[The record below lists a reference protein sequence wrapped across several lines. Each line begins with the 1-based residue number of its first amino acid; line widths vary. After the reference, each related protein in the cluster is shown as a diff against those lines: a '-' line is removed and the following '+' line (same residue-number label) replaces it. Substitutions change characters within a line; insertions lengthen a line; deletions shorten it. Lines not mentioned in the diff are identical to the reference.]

1 MDSTGSNSSAPA
13 AEPATA
19 TPAQADVVIALTS
32 YNDERTIA
40 HVARALREGLSQY
53 FGGAAALIALADAGS
68 TDGTREAARASFDG
82 AGVIEIDY
90 PRSKG
95 FVDLP
100 YHGYPGRA
108 AAVRAVLQA
117 AQKAGAKACAFVDA
131 GLDSVQPEWVERL
144 LAPVMRDGFDYVS
157 PCYQRRVNEGAITKA
172 IVYPLFRALY
182 GARLRQPAAGE
193 LGCSMALVT
202 HYLDHDLWE
211 LESADIGI
219 DTWLASAAVSGG
231 FRTCESPMGVRS
243 APHKAPVDLATAI
256 AHVVGALFI
265 DLEHRVE
272 DWQRI
277 RGSAELPQAC
287 RTPDTPMDAG
297 AMNIDGLVDSFRLGY
312 RELREIWTWV
322 LPPRTIVELRKLT
335 ETPADRFRID
345 DRLWAGI
352 VYDFAIGHN
361 LRVMPVDHLM
371 RSLAPL
377 YIGWLAS
384 FMNQVGA
391 APPAQV
397 EERLEQV
404 CLAFEA
410 EKRHLIS
417 RWRWPE
423 RMR

>member
-1 MDSTGSNSSAPA
+1 MDSTGSNSSTVADATPA
-13 AEPATA
+13 A
-19 TPAQADVVIALTS
+19 PAQADVVVALTS
-32 YNDERTIA
+32 YNDERTVA
-40 HVARALREGLSQY
+40 NVARAVRDGLSRH
-53 FGGAAALIALADAGS
+53 FAGTTALIALADAGS
-68 TDGTREAARASFDG
+68 TDATRETARASLNG
-82 AGVIEIDY
+82 AAILEIDY
-90 PRSKG
+90 PRSTG
-95 FVDLP
+95 FLELP

-108 AAVRAVLQA
+108 AAVRAVLVA

-131 GLDSVQPEWVERL
+131 GLDTVQPEWVDAL
-144 LAPVMRDGFDYVS
+144 MTPVLRDGFDYVS
-157 PCYQRRVNEGAITKA
+157 PCYRRRVNEGAITKA

-193 LGCSMALVT
+193 LGCSGRLVT
-202 HYLDHDLWE
+202 HYLEHDLWDIE
-211 LESADIGI
+211 GADAGI

-231 FRTCESPMGVRS
+231 FRTCEAPLGLRV

-256 AHVVGALFI
+256 AQVVGAMFT

-272 DWQRI
+272 VWQRI
-277 RGSAELPQAC
+277 RGSADVPRAC
-287 RTPDTPMDAG
+287 TAPDTAVEAG
-297 AMNIDGLVDSFRLGY
+297 SMNIEGLVESFRLGY

-335 ETPADRFRID
+335 ETPVDRFRVD

-384 FMNQVGA
+384 FLSQVGA
-391 APPAQV
+391 APAPQV